1 MFERLVSHPN
11 WLLPPAVKSVFLD
24 RVTSLSLKSPCL
36 ALALF
41 LYVPIFGQG
50 DSFQSESPNTFLLMP
65 EVSPGADT
73 VHHESYFEEHWNTAR
88 FNAYEDIT
96 VEFPFKIEFDV
107 THFTAPM
114 DHNMVVTSRYG
125 KRWGRGHHGIDI
137 DLSTGDEVSA
147 LFDGKVR
154 HVGHHYGFGKTIVV
168 RHSNGIETVY
178 AHLSEYKVEIND
190 IVQAGDLLGLGG
202 ATGNAR
208 GSHLH
213 LEVRYKGVSIN
224 PEYLF
229 DFSKGGSVRSSE
241 VWVTREWTKPFL
253 HNSKRQSD
261 IHVYTSHEEVIEEL
275 KPKETIINQEPIAL
289 DTYVHVVIPGD
300 TMYSISKRYQ
310 LPIEHICKT
319 NDIADATKIKVGQKL
334 LLHP

>member
-11 WLLPPAVKSVFLD
+11 WLLPPVVKSVFLD
-24 RVTSLSLKSPCL
+24 RVTSLSVKTSCL
-36 ALALF
+36 ILGLF
-41 LYVPIFGQG
+41 LYIPIFGQG
-50 DSFQSESPNTFLLMP
+50 DSFQSESMSSLLLEP
-65 EVSPGADT
+65 DGSKGEDT
-73 VHHESYFEEHWNTAR
+73 LHYHSHFEEYWNTTR
-88 FNAYEDIT
+88 FNAYEDVT
-96 VEFPFKIEFDV
+96 VDFPFRIEFDV
-107 THFTAPM
+107 SHFTPPM
-114 DHNMVVTSRYG
+114 DSRMIVTSRYG

-178 AHLSEYKVEIND
+178 AHLSEYKVAVND
-190 IVQAGDLLGLGG
+190 TVKAGDLLGLGG

-229 DFSKGGSVRSSE
+229 DFSKGGSIRSPE

-261 IHVYTSHEEVIEEL
+261 IHVYTTHEEVMEVL
-275 KPKETIINQEPIAL
+275 QPKKTIVKQEPIPL
-289 DTYVHVVIPGD
+289 DSYVHVVIPGD
-300 TMYSISKRYQ
+300 TMYSISRRYQ

-334 LLHP
+334 LLRP

>member
-1 MFERLVSHPN
+1 MFERFVIHPN
-11 WLLPPAVKSVFLD
+11 GLLPPVVQSVFLD
-24 RVTSLSLKSPCL
+24 RVTSLSLRSSCL
-36 ALALF
+36 MLGVF
-41 LYVPIFGQG
+41 LYLPVFGQG
-50 DSFQSESPNTFLLMP
+50 DSFQSESIS
-65 EVSPGADT
+65 EVLVESENETEDT
-73 VHHESYFEEHWNTAR
+73 LHHHSHFEENWNTAR
-88 FNAYEDIT
+88 FNAYEDVT
-96 VEFPFKIEFDV
+96 VDFPFKIEFDV
-107 THFTAPM
+107 THFNPPM
-114 DHNMVVTSRYG
+114 DNRMVVTSRYG

-178 AHLSEYKVEIND
+178 AHLSEYKVSVND
-190 IVQAGDLLGLGG
+190 TVQAGDLLGLGG

-229 DFSKGGSVRSSE
+229 DFSKGGSIRSSE

-261 IHVYTSHEEVIEEL
+261 IHVYTSHEEVMEVI
-275 KPKETIINQEPIAL
+275 KPKRTIPKEKPAAL
-289 DTYVHVVIPGD
+289 DSYVHIVIPGD
-300 TMYSISKRYQ
+300 TMYSISRRYQ

-334 LLHP
+334 LLRP